1 MKLGTAIRR
10 WTWELPQ
17 SLLGFI
23 LKGFYKKTLLR
34 VIEYGDQ
41 KVYIYDEFPGGISLG
56 YYTLI
61 DYNRKDL
68 ENNITRMSFK
78 RSVKHESGHGIQSK
92 YLGPLYLPTV
102 GILSASWN
110 LVYRVLS
117 KFSNISYYWF
127 FVEKSADKLGKVER

>member
-1 MKLGTAIRR
+1 MKIGTTIRR

-23 LKGFYKKTLLR
+23 LKGFYKKTLLK

-41 KVYIYDEFPGGISLG
+41 KVYIYDKFPGGISLG

-61 DYNRKDL
+61 DYNRKDV
-68 ENNITRMSFK
+68 ENGVTRMSFK
-78 RSVKHESGHGIQSK
+78 KSIKHESGHGIQSK

-110 LVYRVLS
+110 LVHRVLS
-117 KFSNISYYWF
+117 KICNISYYWF
-127 FVEKSADKLGKVER
+127 FIEKSANKLGKVER